1 MRKNKQQ
8 RNVTQNKQQQTNND
22 QATQQQ
28 EQHAQPETITL
39 TGPVLLSM
47 LGETHAYMSRGEG
60 VIPVHAGVFEKM
72 IHELILLK
80 LPEQVK
86 IVQ

>member
-8 RNVTQNKQQQTNND
+8 RNVTQKKQQQANNNL
-22 QATQQQ
+22 AAQQHERQ
-28 EQHAQPETITL
+28 AQPETITL
-39 TGPVLLSM
+39 NGSVLLSM
-47 LGETHAYMSRGEG
+47 LGETHAYMSRGEE

-80 LPEQVK
+80 LPEQ
-86 IVQ
+86 IAQ